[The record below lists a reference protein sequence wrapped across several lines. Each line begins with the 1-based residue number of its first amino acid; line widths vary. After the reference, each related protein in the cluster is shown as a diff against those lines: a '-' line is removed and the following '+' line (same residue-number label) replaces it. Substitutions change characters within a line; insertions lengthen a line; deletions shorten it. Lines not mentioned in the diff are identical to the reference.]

1 MTPVKP
7 ILKPINK
14 HLMETSDGADEL
26 CAVAD
31 LLEQAARKLRRI
43 TENMISGRRSASSI
57 NNSRERT
64 SLGLYSVLDWPAP
77 SRGGSRGRI
86 ATG

>member
-43 TENMISGRRSASSI
+43 TENMCPISGRRSASSI
-57 NNSRERT
+57 SNSRERT
-64 SLGLYSVLDWPAP
+64 SLGLYSVLD
-77 SRGGSRGRI
+77 
-86 ATG
+86 

>member
-43 TENMISGRRSASSI
+43 TENMPDIG
-57 NNSRERT
+57 
-64 SLGLYSVLDWPAP
+64 
-77 SRGGSRGRI
+77 
-86 ATG
+86 ATKRKFDQQFS

>member
-7 ILKPINK
+7 ILKPINR

-43 TENMISGRRSASSI
+43 AENMPPVDIG
-57 NNSRERT
+57 
-64 SLGLYSVLDWPAP
+64 
-77 SRGGSRGRI
+77 
-86 ATG
+86 ATKRKFDQQFS